1 MPSRE
6 SPAQRVV
13 EGQSRDGQHPCASQ
27 GAEERGLMLSSKLLI
42 ILGKHLHRSHPF
54 CPPQKKQT

>member
-6 SPAQRVV
+6 SPAQHVV

-27 GAEERGLMLSSKLLI
+27 GAEERDLI
-42 ILGKHLHRSHPF
+42 
-54 CPPQKKQT
+54 

>member
-6 SPAQRVV
+6 SLAQHVV

-27 GAEERGLMLSSKLLI
+27 VAEERGLFQI
-42 ILGKHLHRSHPF
+42 Y
-54 CPPQKKQT
+54 

>member
-13 EGQSRDGQHPCASQ
+13 EGQSLDGQHPCASQ
-27 GAEERGLMLSSKLLI
+27 VAEERGLIQIVDHIREAHSSKSSVL
-42 ILGKHLHRSHPF
+42 PPP
-54 CPPQKKQT
+54 PPQGVL